1 MNQKPNVKIKE
12 DVNLIEIDEITEK
25 LELMI
30 TNKTP
35 LKNIIKS
42 VSLYEKIN
50 ESVLLVNKIIIQTC
64 QFINLYLIHL
74 YENNKEFPKITTK
87 FVMAVVKTITIRN
100 DTRGKPPSEDTKELL
115 I

>member
-1 MNQKPNVKIKE
+1 MNKKPNVKIKE
-12 DVNLIEIDEITEK
+12 DEITEK

-42 VSLYEKIN
+42 ESLYNKIN

-64 QFINLYLIHL
+64 
-74 YENNKEFPKITTK
+74 
-87 FVMAVVKTITIRN
+87 
-100 DTRGKPPSEDTKELL
+100 
-115 I
+115 